1 MEGEAAYGFIVNVDA
16 QGSGLLSDTE
26 KPEMRRRL
34 YDVTGTAFEQA
45 GIRPPRLY
53 QEDRGDGI
61 LGVLAP
67 DVPPVRVV
75 GEWVENLHQ
84 NLRETNRD
92 LRKPLRLRV
101 GLHIGRVTADA
112 FGRSGRAVDLACRLC
127 DCGTAKAILRA
138 AADAPLVV
146 AASDRVHEDFV
157 LPGGRW
163 VDPDHYRRHDV
174 DLKEGRT
181 TAWFMVP
188 GRSEPPEPYTERHPE
203 PTADGPG
210 GPPKQSGPPEQS
222 GPRTDHPPQPPA
234 AVGSAGTAGTAGDA
248 PTAGT
253 AGDVATAGAPGDA
266 ATAGTA
272 DDAATAATADDAPT
286 AGSAAAGDD
295 VATGDRVVQTVHQH
309 GNGRIV
315 VAGNVDSIDLS
326 DGGGR

>member
-67 DVPPVRVV
+67 DVPPVRVL
-75 GEWVENLHQ
+75 GEWVEHLHQ
-84 NLRETNRD
+84 NLRESNRH

-112 FGRSGRAVDLACRLC
+112 HGRSGRAVDLACRLA
-127 DCGTAKAILRA
+127 DCGVAKAILK
-138 AADAPLVV
+138 AADGAPMVV
-146 AASDRVHEDFV
+146 AASDRVHEDFI

-163 VDPDHYRRHDV
+163 VDPKHYRRHDV

-188 GRSEPPEPYTERHPE
+188 GCSEPPEPPE
-203 PTADGPG
+203 DQGPDSANGPDEPGGPG
-210 GPPKQSGPPEQS
+210 GPSGPSAPEGDS
-222 GPRTDHPPQPPA
+222 PPQPPA
-234 AVGSAGTAGTAGDA
+234 PRD
-248 PTAGT
+248 
-253 AGDVATAGAPGDA
+253 
-266 ATAGTA
+266 
-272 DDAATAATADDAPT
+272 
-286 AGSAAAGDD
+286 
-295 VATGDRVVQTVHQH
+295 TGGVVQTITQT
-309 GNGRIV
+309 GPGKIV
-315 VAGNVDSIDLS
+315 VGGTIDTINIS
-326 DGGGR
+326 DGGDR

>member
-16 QGSGLLSDTE
+16 QGSGLLTDTE

-34 YDVTGTAFEQA
+34 YDVTGTAFERA

-75 GEWVENLHQ
+75 GEWIEQLHQ
-84 NLRETNRD
+84 NLRETNQH

-112 FGRSGRAVDLACRLC
+112 HGRSGRAVDLACRLA
-127 DCGTAKAILRA
+127 DCTVTKAILRA
-138 AADAPLVV
+138 ADGAPLVV
-146 AASDRVHEDFV
+146 AASDRVHEDFI

-163 VDPDHYRRHDV
+163 VDPGHYRRHDV

-188 GRSEPPEPYTERHPE
+188 GRSEPPEPEPHAER
-203 PTADGPG
+203 
-210 GPPKQSGPPEQS
+210 EQ
-222 GPRTDHPPQPPA
+222 
-234 AVGSAGTAGTAGDA
+234 A
-248 PTAGT
+248 PDT
-253 AGDVATAGAPGDA
+253 
-266 ATAGTA
+266 
-272 DDAATAATADDAPT
+272 
-286 AGSAAAGDD
+286 AAAGPAGPLPPHPPRPQQPQAEETTPAAP
-295 VATGDRVVQTVHQH
+295 VAADAAPVAADAAPAAEEAAPAAPVAADEAAATDRVVQNIHQH
-309 GNGRIV
+309 GTGRIV
-315 VAGNVDSIDLS
+315 VGGTIDTINFS

>member
-188 GRSEPPEPYTERHPE
+188 GRSEPPEPYTEQRPE
-203 PTADGPG
+203 PAADGPG
-210 GPPKQSGPPEQS
+210 GPPEQS

-234 AVGSAGTAGTAGDA
+234 AASTAGTAGDA
-248 PTAGT
+248 
-253 AGDVATAGAPGDA
+253 A
-266 ATAGTA
+266 AAGTA
-272 DDAATAATADDAPT
+272 DDAAAAGTPDDAATVDDAPTAGTAATADDAPT
-286 AGSAAAGDD
+286 AGTAAAGDD
-295 VATGDRVVQTVHQH
+295 VATGDRVVQNVDQYGT
-309 GNGRIV
+309 GRIV
-315 VAGNVDSIDLS
+315 VAGTVDFIDLS

>member
-67 DVPPVRVV
+67 DVPPVRVL
-75 GEWVENLHQ
+75 GEWVEHLHQ
-84 NLRETNRD
+84 NLRESNRH
-92 LRKPLRLRV
+92 LRNPLRLRV

-112 FGRSGRAVDLACRLC
+112 HGRSGRAVDLACRLA
-127 DCGTAKAILRA
+127 DCGVAKAILK
-138 AADAPLVV
+138 AADGAPMVV
-146 AASDRVHEDFV
+146 AASDRVHEDFI

-163 VDPDHYRRHDV
+163 VDPQHYRRHDV

-188 GRSEPPEPYTERHPE
+188 GRSQPPEPPEELRPDST
-203 PTADGPG
+203 DGPDDPG
-210 GPPKQSGPPEQS
+210 GPDDSGGPS
-222 GPRTDHPPQPPA
+222 GGNPPQPPA
-234 AVGSAGTAGTAGDA
+234 PKDPEGG
-248 PTAGT
+248 
-253 AGDVATAGAPGDA
+253 
-266 ATAGTA
+266 
-272 DDAATAATADDAPT
+272 
-286 AGSAAAGDD
+286 
-295 VATGDRVVQTVHQH
+295 VVQTIHQH
-309 GNGRIV
+309 GTGRIV
-315 VAGNVDSIDLS
+315 VGGTIDTINF
-326 DGGGR
+326 GGDQ

>member
-16 QGSGLLSDTE
+16 QGSGLLTDTE

-75 GEWVENLHQ
+75 GEWIQQLHQ
-84 NLRETNRD
+84 NLRETNQH

-112 FGRSGRAVDLACRLC
+112 HGRSGRAVDLACRLA
-127 DCGTAKAILRA
+127 DCAVTKAILRA
-138 AADAPLVV
+138 ADGAPLVV
-146 AASDRVHEDFV
+146 AASDRVHEDFI

-163 VDPDHYRRHDV
+163 VDPGHYRRHDV

-188 GRSEPPEPYTERHPE
+188 GRSEPPEPGPE
-203 PTADGPG
+203 GGQALDATAAG
-210 GPPKQSGPPEQS
+210 
-222 GPRTDHPPQPPA
+222 PQPPRQPPPH
-234 AVGSAGTAGTAGDA
+234 TDE
-248 PTAGT
+248 
-253 AGDVATAGAPGDA
+253 AGATTEA
-266 ATAGTA
+266 AP
-272 DDAATAATADDAPT
+272 AAPAA
-286 AGSAAAGDD
+286 
-295 VATGDRVVQTVHQH
+295 GDRVVQNIHQH
-309 GNGRIV
+309 GTGRIV
-315 VAGNVDSIDLS
+315 VGGTIDTINFS

>member
-67 DVPPVRVV
+67 DVPPVRVL
-75 GEWVENLHQ
+75 GEWVEHLHQ
-84 NLRETNRD
+84 NLRESNRH

-112 FGRSGRAVDLACRLC
+112 HGRSGRAVDLACRLA
-127 DCGTAKAILRA
+127 DCGVAKAILK
-138 AADAPLVV
+138 AADGAPMVV
-146 AASDRVHEDFV
+146 AASDRVHEDFI

-163 VDPDHYRRHDV
+163 VDPQHYRRHDV

-188 GRSEPPEPYTERHPE
+188 GRSQPPEPPEEQRPDST
-203 PTADGPG
+203 DGPDGPDDSG
-210 GPPKQSGPPEQS
+210 GPEDSGGPS
-222 GPRTDHPPQPPA
+222 GGNPAQPPA
-234 AVGSAGTAGTAGDA
+234 
-248 PTAGT
+248 PT
-253 AGDVATAGAPGDA
+253 D
-266 ATAGTA
+266 
-272 DDAATAATADDAPT
+272 
-286 AGSAAAGDD
+286 
-295 VATGDRVVQTVHQH
+295 TGDRVVQTITQT
-309 GNGRIV
+309 GAGKIV
-315 VAGNVDSIDLS
+315 VGGTIDTINI
-326 DGGGR
+326 GGDQ

>member
-34 YDVTGTAFEQA
+34 YDVTGTAFERA

-61 LGVLAP
+61 LGVLTP

-75 GEWVENLHQ
+75 GEWIEHLHQ
-84 NLRETNRD
+84 NLRETNQH

-112 FGRSGRAVDLACRLC
+112 HGRSGRAVDLACRLA
-127 DCGTAKAILRA
+127 DCTVTKAILK
-138 AADAPLVV
+138 AADGAPLVV
-146 AASDRVHEDFV
+146 AASDRVHEDFI

-163 VDPDHYRRHDV
+163 VDPGHYRRHDV
-174 DLKEGRT
+174 ALKEGRT

-188 GRSEPPEPYTERHPE
+188 GRSEPPDP
-203 PTADGPG
+203 A
-210 GPPKQSGPPEQS
+210 Q
-222 GPRTDHPPQPPA
+222 DHPPAAHTPPAPQPPHPTDAPSSAGSPASAHGA
-234 AVGSAGTAGTAGDA
+234 AV
-248 PTAGT
+248 
-253 AGDVATAGAPGDA
+253 
-266 ATAGTA
+266 
-272 DDAATAATADDAPT
+272 
-286 AGSAAAGDD
+286 
-295 VATGDRVVQTVHQH
+295 GDRVVENIHQH
-309 GNGRIV
+309 GTGRIV
-315 VAGNVDSIDLS
+315 VGGTIDTINFS

>member
-163 VDPDHYRRHDV
+163 VDPKYYRRYDV

-188 GRSEPPEPYTERHPE
+188 GRCEPPEPYAEQHPE
-203 PTADGPG
+203 PAADGPG
-210 GPPKQSGPPEQS
+210 GLPEQS

-234 AVGSAGTAGTAGDA
+234 AADTAGTAD
-248 PTAGT
+248 
-253 AGDVATAGAPGDA
+253 DA

-272 DDAATAATADDAPT
+272 DDAATADDAPT
-286 AGSAAAGDD
+286 APTAGTAAAGDD
-295 VATGDRVVQTVHQH
+295 VATGDRVVQNVNQYGT
-309 GNGRIV
+309 GRIV
-315 VAGNVDSIDLS
+315 VAGTVDSIDLS

>member
-67 DVPPVRVV
+67 DVPPVRVL
-75 GEWVENLHQ
+75 GEWVEHLHQ
-84 NLRETNRD
+84 NLRESNRH

-112 FGRSGRAVDLACRLC
+112 HGRSGRAVDLACRLA
-127 DCGTAKAILRA
+127 DCGVAKAILK
-138 AADAPLVV
+138 AADGAPVVV
-146 AASDRVHEDFV
+146 AASDRVHEDFI

-163 VDPDHYRRHDV
+163 VDPQHYRRHDV

-188 GRSEPPEPYTERHPE
+188 GRSQPPEPPEEQRPDST
-203 PTADGPG
+203 DGPDGPDDSG
-210 GPPKQSGPPEQS
+210 GPEDSGGPS
-222 GPRTDHPPQPPA
+222 GGNPPQPPA
-234 AVGSAGTAGTAGDA
+234 
-248 PTAGT
+248 PT
-253 AGDVATAGAPGDA
+253 D
-266 ATAGTA
+266 
-272 DDAATAATADDAPT
+272 
-286 AGSAAAGDD
+286 
-295 VATGDRVVQTVHQH
+295 TGDRVVQTITQT
-309 GNGRIV
+309 GPGKIV
-315 VAGNVDSIDLS
+315 VGGTIDTINI
-326 DGGGR
+326 GGDQ

>member
-67 DVPPVRVV
+67 DVPPVRVL
-75 GEWVENLHQ
+75 GEWVEHLHQ
-84 NLRETNRD
+84 NLRESNRH

-112 FGRSGRAVDLACRLC
+112 HGRSGRAVDLACRLA
-127 DCGTAKAILRA
+127 DCGVAKAILK
-138 AADAPLVV
+138 AADGAPLVV
-146 AASDRVHEDFV
+146 AASDRVHEDFI

-163 VDPDHYRRHDV
+163 VDPQHYRRHDV

-188 GRSEPPEPYTERHPE
+188 GRSQPPEPPEEQRPDST
-203 PTADGPG
+203 DGPDDSG
-210 GPPKQSGPPEQS
+210 GPEDSGGPS
-222 GPRTDHPPQPPA
+222 GGNPPQPPA
-234 AVGSAGTAGTAGDA
+234 
-248 PTAGT
+248 PT
-253 AGDVATAGAPGDA
+253 D
-266 ATAGTA
+266 
-272 DDAATAATADDAPT
+272 
-286 AGSAAAGDD
+286 
-295 VATGDRVVQTVHQH
+295 TGDRVVQTVTQT
-309 GNGRIV
+309 GPGKIV
-315 VAGNVDSIDLS
+315 VGGTIDTINI
-326 DGGGR
+326 GGDQ